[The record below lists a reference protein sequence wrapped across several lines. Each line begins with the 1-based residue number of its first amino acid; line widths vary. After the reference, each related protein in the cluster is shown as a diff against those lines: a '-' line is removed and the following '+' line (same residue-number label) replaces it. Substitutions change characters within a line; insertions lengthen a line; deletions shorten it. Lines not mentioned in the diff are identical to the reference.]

1 MAKLFF
7 IRASI
12 AKTPDLATLII
23 KELSALQGELLF
35 FQKTIDND
43 DFTVSSL
50 FLLEGDWDC
59 DEAKDILNNV
69 LTPLTTARSYCLLTD
84 INNASLSKR
93 EMPNYSAHVIT
104 LMSDKFNLESI
115 SNLTKL
121 LSDNKFSVCKIKNL
135 SDKYRSIDAV
145 EAKSLNLELHVTGS
159 QISQEVIRK
168 ALQKLSNSHLI
179 DITIQPERSGNFP
192 PSLVAFDMDS
202 TLIDAEVIDEL
213 ALEAGVG
220 EQVAAIT
227 ESAMRG
233 EIDFQQSFAT
243 RVSLLE
249 GLSADALTAVA
260 DRLQLNPGAEVLL
273 KNLKYLGFKTA
284 IISGG
289 FTFFARHLQS
299 RLDIDYVYAN
309 HLDIAAGAVT
319 GKVVG
324 EIIDG
329 QRKAQILTEIA
340 RREGLAV
347 KQVVAVGDGAND
359 LPMLGI
365 AGLGI
370 AYRAKPRVRAEAKQA
385 ISNNSLA
392 AVLCILGYSEEDLL

>member
-1 MAKLFF
+1 
-7 IRASI
+7 
-12 AKTPDLATLII
+12 
-23 KELSALQGELLF
+23 
-35 FQKTIDND
+35 
-43 DFTVSSL
+43 
-50 FLLEGDWDC
+50 
-59 DEAKDILNNV
+59 
-69 LTPLTTARSYCLLTD
+69 
-84 INNASLSKR
+84 
-93 EMPNYSAHVIT
+93 
-104 LMSDKFNLESI
+104 
-115 SNLTKL
+115 
-121 LSDNKFSVCKIKNL
+121 
-135 SDKYRSIDAV
+135 
-145 EAKSLNLELHVTGS
+145 
-159 QISQEVIRK
+159 
-168 ALQKLSNSHLI
+168 
-179 DITIQPERSGNFP
+179 
-192 PSLVAFDMDS
+192 
-202 TLIDAEVIDEL
+202 
-213 ALEAGVG
+213 
-220 EQVAAIT
+220 
-227 ESAMRG
+227 
-233 EIDFQQSFAT
+233 
-243 RVSLLE
+243 LLE
-249 GLSADALTAVA
+249 GLSAGALTAVA